1 MHSGVRALPPASRQ
15 DLQMAPAPELF
26 IMGATM
32 NISAPKVVTFVLSL
46 ILVVLA
52 LVGHFKP
59 VAYLTQ
65 YQFWLAVIGYALLAL
80 GVTTKGL

>member
-1 MHSGVRALPPASRQ
+1 
-15 DLQMAPAPELF
+15 
-26 IMGATM
+26 M
-32 NISAPKVVTFVLSL
+32 NISAPKVITFVLSL

>member
-1 MHSGVRALPPASRQ
+1 
-15 DLQMAPAPELF
+15 
-26 IMGATM
+26 M

>member
-1 MHSGVRALPPASRQ
+1 
-15 DLQMAPAPELF
+15 
-26 IMGATM
+26 MGATM
-32 NISAPKVVTFVLSL
+32 NISAPKVITFVLSL